1 MTATNHAARLNAIA
15 LSGRVLGALFY
26 YEPHSD
32 AAATLVQML
41 QNTGWESEWPQS
53 RPLPS
58 AIPALMARNSPDET
72 IEQAYQRL
80 FVGPWALPAPPWG
93 SVWLDRENVL
103 FGDSTLT
110 LRQWM
115 QSRGIAHSSAMNE
128 PEDHIGTLLMLAAW
142 LADAGQQQALDELLA
157 WHLLPWAPRFL
168 ECFIE
173 NAAHP
178 FWQGLGELTR
188 FTLSEWRSG
197 LLIPVAEKPLFR

>member
-1 MTATNHAARLNAIA
+1 MTATNHSTRLNAIA

-26 YEPHSD
+26 YEPRSD
-32 AAATLVQML
+32 AAAMLTQML
-41 QNTGWESEWPQS
+41 QTPGWENEWPLSQ
-53 RPLPS
+53 PVPS
-58 AIPALMARNSPDET
+58 AIPAMMAGNRQDET
-72 IEQAYQRL
+72 LEQAHQRL

-103 FGDSTLT
+103 FGDSTLA

-115 QSRGIAHSSAMNE
+115 QSRGVAHHSVQNE
-128 PEDHIGTLLMLAAW
+128 PEDQFGTLLMLAAW

-168 ECFIE
+168 ACFVE

-178 FWQGLGELTR
+178 FWQGLGELAQL
-188 FTLSEWRSG
+188 TLADWRSG
-197 LLIPVAEKPLFR
+197 LPIPVVEKPLFR